1 MRGNRPVADPSREH
15 DGSIPAHAGE
25 PIETGITLQLDGVY
39 PRACGGTHRRLYRR
53 CPKPGSIPA
62 HAGEPPSHPQWRPR
76 RRVYPRACGGT
87 AAMSGGALAHTGV
100 YPRAC
105 GGTYMRQTS
114 PKSSAGLSPR
124 MRGNLPRPQ
133 AEHHIVGSIPAHAGE
148 PTPCTTRKTSRWVY
162 PRACGG
168 TERQRLEIS
177 EGAGLSPRMRGNPR
191 HVLLLGL
198 GFGSIPAHAGEPWVG
213 HAGRNHRRVYP
224 RACGGTHRDGGLRR
238 AHGGSIPAHAGEP
251 SLTTILSRS
260 LRVYPRACGGTVRE
274 RPVGT
279 ARTGSIPAHA
289 GEPFAPPPE
298 PGRPRVYPRAC
309 GGTVRCRCTFGSETG
324 LSPRMRGNHSE
335 GEPGSVHGGSIPAH
349 AGEPQ

>member
-53 CPKPGSIPA
+53 CPKPGLSPRMRGNHLRTLSGVLGVGSIPA
-62 HAGEPPSHPQWRPR
+62 HAGEPPD
-76 RRVYPRACGGT
+76 V
-87 AAMSGGALAHTGV
+87 GGALAHTGV

-224 RACGGTHRDGGLRR
+224 RACGGTI
-238 AHGGSIPAHAGEP
+238 AMAGFDE
-251 SLTTILSRS
+251 LTEGLSR
-260 LRVYPRACGGTVRE
+260 
-274 RPVGT
+274 
-279 ARTGSIPAHA
+279 
-289 GEPFAPPPE
+289 
-298 PGRPRVYPRAC
+298 
-309 GGTVRCRCTFGSETG
+309 
-324 LSPRMRGNHSE
+324 RMRGN
-335 GEPGSVHGGSIPAH
+335 PR
-349 AGEPQ
+349 